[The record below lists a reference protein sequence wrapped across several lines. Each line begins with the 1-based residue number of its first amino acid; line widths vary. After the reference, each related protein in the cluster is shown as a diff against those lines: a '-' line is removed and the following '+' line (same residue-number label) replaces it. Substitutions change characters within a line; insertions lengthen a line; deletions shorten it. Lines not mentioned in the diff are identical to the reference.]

1 MDKHMGK
8 SGTNFIRDMSPCPSP
23 SSSTTSSTT
32 SSSSSTPI
40 YSSSSSSSSTRV
52 LNLFLHVFLDPLFQN
67 PNRLGHLTIDSIDAF
82 PSGSPGVVT
91 AVNRGLICASF
102 TKMSLKKMSLCLL
115 VPGISLLL
123 YLTYIPL
130 TEKWLRSTEEPT
142 KEQFQEEVGIYHVAY
157 PRNYEFI
164 IDQPDICEQQKP
176 YVVAIVPVRPGD
188 FDARNGIRKTWG
200 AQKVFGDKVVLVLFL
215 IGLDS
220 GNGEETLQEQL
231 RNESQQYKD
240 LLQSNFQDSYRNLT
254 IKTMVMMEWLSK
266 KCQQASYAVKV
277 DADVLLNMNNL
288 INMLVSL
295 NTVQQNYMTGLV
307 WYDSHVIRDPS
318 NRFFLPY
325 DVYSRDIYPPYPLGM
340 CYIIS
345 IDLPQKILLE
355 SKGIKPIYIEDAYLG
370 LCMEGLGIVPTNPPN
385 MELFVVRLL
394 QYNRCYYSG
403 LIAILT
409 ENTNQMTSYWTDI
422 YSSSQPC

>member
-1 MDKHMGK
+1 MLSISARAHL
-8 SGTNFIRDMSPCPSP
+8 
-23 SSSTTSSTT
+23 SSTSQFS
-32 SSSSSTPI
+32 
-40 YSSSSSSSSTRV
+40 
-52 LNLFLHVFLDPLFQN
+52 DPLE
-67 PNRLGHLTIDSIDAF
+67 LLEYVA
-82 PSGSPGVVT
+82 
-91 AVNRGLICASF
+91 AVLVYFESEGLSVS
-102 TKMSLKKMSLCLL
+102 KMSSKKRSLCVL
-115 VPGISLLL
+115 VSGISILASLV
-123 YLTYIPL
+123 YLAYIPL
-130 TEKWLRSTEEPT
+130 TKTWLQRIEEPT
-142 KEQFQEEVGIYHVAY
+142 QEPFQEEVGPYHVAY

-176 YVVAIVPVRPGD
+176 YVVTIVPVRPGD

-200 AQKVFGDKVVLVLFL
+200 AQKVFGDKVVLVLFI
-215 IGLDS
+215 IGLHS
-220 GNGEETLQEQL
+220 GDGGEVLQEQL

-254 IKTMVMMEWLSK
+254 IKTMMMMEWLSK

-288 INMLVSL
+288 IKMLESL
-295 NTVQQNYMTGLV
+295 NAVQQNYMTGLV
-307 WYDSHVIRDPS
+307 WHDSPVLRDPF

-340 CYIIS
+340 IYIIS
-345 IDLPQKILLE
+345 LDLPQKILQK
-355 SKGIKPIYIEDAYLG
+355 SKEIKPIYIEDAYLG
-370 LCMEGLGIVPTNPPN
+370 LCMESLGIVPTNPPN
-385 MELFVVRLL
+385 MELFVVNLV

-422 YSSSQPC
+422 NSSSQPC